1 MKPEDI
7 LPDFKRGLDR
17 FNEAMALEPIDDVHR
32 AGCIQYF
39 EFTLDLAWKSIQ
51 SVASFYG
58 LDSVRSPRVAFKTA
72 FSQGWIE
79 EQEPWLEMLNARNR
93 MSHVYNAEE
102 ALGVYSNL
110 HAFREPFQQLY
121 QRLIELTS

>member
-79 EQEPWLEMLNARNR
+79 ESGTLAGDAQCAKP
-93 MSHVYNAEE
+93 HVPC
-102 ALGVYSNL
+102 L
-110 HAFREPFQQLY
+110 
-121 QRLIELTS
+121 QR

>member
-1 MKPEDI
+1 M
-7 LPDFKRGLDR
+7 
-17 FNEAMALEPIDDVHR
+17 
-32 AGCIQYF
+32 IQYF

>member
-1 MKPEDI
+1 M
-7 LPDFKRGLDR
+7 
-17 FNEAMALEPIDDVHR
+17 
-32 AGCIQYF
+32 IQYF

-58 LDSVRSPRVAFKTA
+58 LDSVRSPRVAFRKA